1 MTTLTI
7 EIPDA
12 EIDEVVK
19 NLKEKQVRIKE
30 KNLKSLDDLTIED
43 YRKTLLSGL
52 KTGVARRLSIYDN
65 EFLLIRM
72 QHHRTCNH
80 RLRHFNPIDHHIFK
94 G

>member
-19 NLKEKQVRIKE
+19 YLKEKQVTIKE

-43 YRKTLLSGL
+43 YRKDTFLR
-52 KTGVARRLSIYDN
+52 TQNRRGSASKYL
-65 EFLLIRM
+65 
-72 QHHRTCNH
+72 
-80 RLRHFNPIDHHIFK
+80 
-94 G
+94 

>member
-19 NLKEKQVRIKE
+19 YLKEKQVTIKE

-43 YRKTLLSGL
+43 YRKDAFLRTQN
-52 KTGVARRLSIYDN
+52 RRGSA
-65 EFLLIRM
+65 
-72 QHHRTCNH
+72 
-80 RLRHFNPIDHHIFK
+80 FK
-94 G
+94 YL